1 MVRRLLLIWVLSAA
15 KENRFWQLLTV
26 LGIVLFVLAGLVAL
40 FVKGTPEEDGC
51 YPDNDP
57 AVAEMLKN
65 EEVPCKYLS
74 WRKYRNN
81 TYSISV
87 ACIRRYHLFLY
98 ISICEECKW
107 GIYVWF

>member
-1 MVRRLLLIWVLSAA
+1 MLIWVLSAA

-65 EEVPCKYLS
+65 EEIPVEAGAKFSY
-74 WRKYRNN
+74 KDAIKN
-81 TYSISV
+81 
-87 ACIRRYHLFLY
+87 
-98 ISICEECKW
+98 K
-107 GIYVWF
+107 YVWVFGIGIGFFFFIRE

>member
-1 MVRRLLLIWVLSAA
+1 MLIWVLSAA

-65 EEVPCKYLS
+65 EEVPWKYLS

-87 ACIRRYHLFLY
+87 AVSYTHLEIRRSDIHRVNALQQLPATH
-98 ISICEECKW
+98 W
-107 GIYVWF
+107 Q